1 MGHPAAEDGAG
12 RRGLLVHV
20 GVEVVTG
27 GLGEALDVGQ
37 GDGVRPGADGRA
49 DLQVVEV
56 ELERVAPVDVAG
68 GAGHPLAGDRGEYV
82 GGALHGRG
90 LEMVPDAP
98 EAAHLLAAAGPSGP
112 TVDQYRER

>member
-1 MGHPAAEDGAG
+1 M
-12 RRGLLVHV
+12 
-20 GVEVVTG
+20 
-27 GLGEALDVGQ
+27 
-37 GDGVRPGADGRA
+37 
-49 DLQVVEV
+49 
-56 ELERVAPVDVAG
+56 APVDVAG

-112 TVDQYRER
+112 TVDQYRKR